1 MRPTIITDWQQDL
14 LLIIRAPKNQNEVK
28 DNYCECFFGT
38 KLKLANMWTPQHS
51 QLQVIV
57 LEIPQTHENSP
68 F

>member
-1 MRPTIITDWQQDL
+1 MKSRIITANAVN
-14 LLIIRAPKNQNEVK
+14 I
-28 DNYCECFFGT
+28 FGT

-68 F
+68 Y